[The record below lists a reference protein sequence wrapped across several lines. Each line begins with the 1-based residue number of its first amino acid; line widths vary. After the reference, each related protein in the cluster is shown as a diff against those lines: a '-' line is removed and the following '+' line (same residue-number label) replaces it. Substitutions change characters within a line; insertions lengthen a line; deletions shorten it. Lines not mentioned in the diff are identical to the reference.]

1 MSHVTLGRENMN
13 KTRFSYKAEIAISGM
28 IETAHNTL
36 ITAPADSAGKRRDVG
51 GHSEIA
57 SFDILFLLATE

>member
-13 KTRFSYKAEIAISGM
+13 KNRFSYKAETAM
-28 IETAHNTL
+28 IETAHNRL
-36 ITAPADSAGKRRDVG
+36 ITAPADSAVKRRDVG
-51 GHSEIA
+51 GYSEIA